1 MILLGHLSRTT
12 GGCLEFQGRVRSLEM
27 AAQEAL
33 KFVLSPEKKSLFV
46 ERRPPAGRSQGQ
58 ISLELMGSHKSKVV

>member
-33 KFVLSPEKKSLFV
+33 KFVLSPEKKLYIYRKKATRWKIPRPNLFGV
-46 ERRPPAGRSQGQ
+46 GGQ
-58 ISLELMGSHKSKVV
+58 S